1 MEMMTGW
8 LKNLFKDSIVYGIG
22 FGISRFLQI
31 IVLPII
37 AHALSAAEY
46 GYYSNYVIFYS
57 MAGGVFVLGLDSSV
71 SRFMFDSDEK
81 KYQQKLFSISFFCL
95 LLVSFLFTG
104 ICSLYPSSLL
114 RVINVP
120 ESYKEALPYA
130 LLIIPCMVMNNFFL
144 TWFKWKR
151 QKFNFLTNTIG
162 TVFFLLVPLLV
173 GGKIRFIYIFQTI
186 FLGQLVV
193 VIISAI
199 LARNYIRFVFDG
211 PLLRSLLK
219 YGFPWM
225 LVYFLGLSRTYL
237 DRFFLVHYLNDDSY
251 GVYNFSIRLAGL
263 LALITTSFDM
273 AFGPLAFSIWEKKE
287 APKFF
292 ARLQSIY
299 AFLISAMACM
309 IAIISPW
316 LVSLLG
322 GETYHGAENILP
334 FLLFS
339 SIPLSM
345 INFSSLGISYA
356 KKSFLSTFT
365 LAIGLSVVLLLNAVL
380 TPRYVQVGA
389 VTASLIGH
397 VFIVISGYY
406 FSQRFFK
413 VNFQFVKDGLLFLFF
428 LGLSLVFVQ
437 FNFSENLYQDIA
449 LKVLALATI
458 VLFILMVFFQ
468 TEYKMSILFLR
479 SVFQTRLSR
488 NSITNS

>member
-1 MEMMTGW
+1 MTGW
-8 LKNLFKDSIVYGIG
+8 LKNLFKDSLVYGIG
-22 FGISRFLQI
+22 FGVSRFLQI

-71 SRFMFDSDEK
+71 SRFMFDSEEK
-81 KYQQKLFSISFFCL
+81 KYHQKLFSISFFCL
-95 LLVSFLFTG
+95 LLVSLLFIG

-114 RVINVP
+114 KIINVP

-144 TWFKWKR
+144 TWFKWKQ
-151 QKFNFLTNTIG
+151 QKFNFLTNSIG

-173 GGKIRFIYIFQTI
+173 AGKFNFIYIFQTI
-186 FLGQLVV
+186 FFGQLVV
-193 VIISAI
+193 VIISTV
-199 LARNYIRFVFDG
+199 LARGYIRFVFDS

-237 DRFFLVHYLNDDSY
+237 DRFFLMHYLNDDSY
-251 GVYNFSIRLAGL
+251 GVYNFSIRLAGF

-273 AFGPLAFSIWEKKE
+273 AFGPLAFSIWEKKD

-299 AFLISAMACM
+299 TFLISAMACM

-322 GETYHGAENILP
+322 GDKYHGAENILP
-334 FLLFS
+334 YLLFS
-339 SIPLSM
+339 SIPLSL

-356 KKSFLSTFT
+356 KKSFLSTAT
-365 LAIGLSVVLLLNAVL
+365 LAIGLSVILLLNAFL
-380 TPRYVQVGA
+380 TPKYMQVGA

-406 FSQRFFK
+406 FSQRFYK
-413 VNFQFVKDGLLFLFF
+413 VDFHFAKDGLLFLFF
-428 LGLSLVFVQ
+428 LGLSLIFIQ
-437 FNFSENLYQDIA
+437 FNFSDNLYQDIA
-449 LKVLALATI
+449 LKV
-458 VLFILMVFFQ
+458 FILAAIALFVLMAFFQ
-468 TEYKMSILFLR
+468 TEYKMSIAFLKN
-479 SVFQTRLSR
+479 VFQTRLR
-488 NSITNS
+488 ANTITNS